1 MSKSHS
7 LGITDGLIMHVRVIA
22 AVPPVAQDYGD
33 NLIELYVVLIIIHT
47 LEIMI
52 TN

>member
-7 LGITDGLIMHVRVIA
+7 LGITDGLTMHVRVIV
-22 AVPPVAQDYGD
+22 AVPPVAQDSSD
-33 NLIELYVVLIIIHT
+33 NLIELYVVLIIIYT
-47 LEIMI
+47 LGIMI